1 MIGFYKR
8 ALYGL
13 LILLVTSIVLVLI
26 ALDQTFLSSP
36 LMPRQAST
44 YGWFSETDTDQ
55 YDGGSS
61 TAFLSDDSFLL
72 DAELRLTETIERP
85 YTAVSMVFLDANNQ
99 RMHLD
104 LSAYQQITFQIKCST
119 NTVLTMLVYTVDPV
133 ITQPHNY
140 LTYRAPHSYFN
151 CSSQW
156 QPVTLDLTDMTL
168 PAWWLHMFN
177 LNLADNRYS
186 LEQVAKIQLG
196 TTAQSPLNETI
207 RVQVNSLT
215 LRGEDWQTLYLT
227 AGLLILLWLGYIVWF
242 VRAHGH
248 ALVSGLQH
256 KILSE
261 RPLVAYQQLSLAPH
275 RNTPSDAIIR
285 YLAEHF
291 SNPDLNVEMAVN
303 ALGINRTK
311 MNELLKAELGLTF
324 TGYLNKLRLAEASR
338 LLSESDSC
346 NIADIAYTVGYKNIS
361 YFNKLFKEEY
371 GCTPKS
377 FKQHF
382 DKASSPQSEQNS
394 H

>member
-1 MIGFYKR
+1 MT
-8 ALYGL
+8 AA
-13 LILLVTSIVLVLI
+13 V
-26 ALDQTFLSSP
+26 QPLSSV
-36 LMPRQAST
+36 T
-44 YGWFSETDTDQ
+44 
-55 YDGGSS
+55 
-61 TAFLSDDSFLL
+61 TAF
-72 DAELRLTETIERP
+72 
-85 YTAVSMVFLDANNQ
+85 YW
-99 RMHLD
+99 
-104 LSAYQQITFQIKCST
+104 
-119 NTVLTMLVYTVDPV
+119 ML
-133 ITQPHNY
+133 
-140 LTYRAPHSYFN
+140 N
-151 CSSQW
+151 C
-156 QPVTLDLTDMTL
+156 
-168 PAWWLHMFN
+168 
-177 LNLADNRYS
+177 
-186 LEQVAKIQLG
+186 
-196 TTAQSPLNETI
+196 
-207 RVQVNSLT
+207 
-215 LRGEDWQTLYLT
+215 
-227 AGLLILLWLGYIVWF
+227 
-242 VRAHGH
+242 
-248 ALVSGLQH
+248 
-256 KILSE
+256 
-261 RPLVAYQQLSLAPH
+261 AYQQLSLAPH